1 LDASL
6 ELPNEASRE
15 TKAELVRYLARLAD
29 RLEYEVRKGRDL
41 F

>member
-1 LDASL
+1 LGVELPRDASL
-6 ELPNEASRE
+6 K

-29 RLEYEVRKGRDL
+29 RLEYDVRKGRDS